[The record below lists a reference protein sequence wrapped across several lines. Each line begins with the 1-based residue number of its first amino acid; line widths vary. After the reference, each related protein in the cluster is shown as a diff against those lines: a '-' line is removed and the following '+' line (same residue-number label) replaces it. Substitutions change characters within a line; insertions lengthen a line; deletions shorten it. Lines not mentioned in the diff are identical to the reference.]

1 MLESAFIFFP
11 QYLTERLV
19 VQVKSQKKLYN
30 ITLTF
35 DSGMTRSV
43 KVKAVS
49 RSAAEERALKF
60 HPRAKG
66 VKRDA

>member
-1 MLESAFIFFP
+1 M
-11 QYLTERLV
+11 
-19 VQVKSQKKLYN
+19 QVKSQKKLYN
-30 ITLTF
+30 ITLEF